1 MLLSSTPALTDR
13 SFIAELYDR
22 GAEAE
27 QYRLLQSPREQAEF
41 ALAKELL
48 AEYIPPESRVLDV
61 GAGPGRYAE
70 FLLRDRRCQV
80 GLVDLSPRSLE
91 LFRKRIPGSEASKIL
106 FTRTGCATQLD
117 GLEAHRFDA
126 VLLMGPLYHLLE
138 PEERQGAVEQAFR
151 LLKPGGYL
159 FATFI
164 SPFSVFPRLLK
175 NGGELLSNERFM
187 DDLHHRGLA
196 PTSSAVDGGGAE
208 QPYDFFTCW
217 PSQAQALMERCG
229 VHTLRMRSLEGLL
242 GLLGD
247 EQIRP
252 LNQGSRRDAWI
263 RFHRK
268 HCEHPDVLG
277 ATTHYL
283 FVGQTSDQGHPIIS
297 NA

>member
-1 MLLSSTPALTDR
+1 MLLPPTPALTDR
-13 SFIAELYDR
+13 SLIAEIYDR

-27 QYRLLQSPREQAEF
+27 QHRLLQSPREQAEF
-41 ALAKELL
+41 ALARELL
-48 AEYIPPESRVLDV
+48 AEYIPPASRVLDV

-70 FLLRDRRCQV
+70 FLLRDRRCRV

-91 LFRKRIPGSEASKIL
+91 LFRKRIPSGEASKIL

-117 GLEAHRFDA
+117 GLDVHSFDA

-138 PEERQGAVEQAFR
+138 PEERQAAVEQAIR
-151 LLKPGGYL
+151 LLKPGGHL

-175 NGGELLSNERFM
+175 NDGELLANERFM
-187 DDLHHRGLA
+187 DDLHQRGLA
-196 PTSSAVDGGGAE
+196 PNSTAVDFGGAE
-208 QPYDFFTCW
+208 QPYDFFSCW
-217 PSQAQALMERCG
+217 PSQARALMERCG
-229 VHTLRMRSLEGLL
+229 VETMRMRSLEGLI

-252 LNQGSRRDAWI
+252 LNQGVRRDAWI

-283 FVGQTSDQGHPIIS
+283 LVGQTPDREHPII
-297 NA
+297 

>member
-1 MLLSSTPALTDR
+1 MLLTPTPALTDR
-13 SFIAELYDR
+13 SLIAEIYDR

-27 QYRLLQSPREQAEF
+27 QHRLVQSPREQAEF

-70 FLLRDRRCQV
+70 FLLRDRRCRV

-91 LFRKRIPGSEASKIL
+91 LFRKRIPNDAASKIL
-106 FTRTGCATQLD
+106 FTRTGCATQLE
-117 GLEAHRFDA
+117 GLDAHPFDA
-126 VLLMGPLYHLLE
+126 VLLMGPLYHLLN
-138 PEERQGAVEQAFR
+138 PEERQAAVEQALR

-175 NGGELLSNERFM
+175 NDGELLSNERFM

-196 PTSSAVDGGGAE
+196 PTSTAVHFGAAE
-208 QPYDFFTCW
+208 QPYDFFSCW
-217 PSQAQALMERCG
+217 PSQARTLMERCG
-229 VHTLRMRSLEGLL
+229 VETMRVRSLEGLI

-252 LNQGSRRDAWI
+252 LNQSARRDAWI

-268 HCEHPDVLG
+268 NCEHPDVLG

-283 FVGQTSDQGHPIIS
+283 LVGQTPDREHPII
-297 NA
+297 

>member
-1 MLLSSTPALTDR
+1 LQPTPALTDR
-13 SFIAELYDR
+13 AFIAELYDR

-27 QYRLLQSPREQAEF
+27 QHRLLQSPREQAEF

-48 AEYIPPESRVLDV
+48 GEYISPDSRVLDV

-70 FLLRDRRCQV
+70 YLLRERGCRV

-91 LFRKRIPGSEASKIL
+91 LFRQRVPRPEAGEIL

-117 GLEAHRFDA
+117 GLEGQSFDA

-138 PEERQGAVEQAFR
+138 AEEREAAVRHALR

-164 SPFSVFPRLLK
+164 SPFSVFPRLLM
-175 NGGELLSNERFM
+175 NDGELLSNKSFL
-187 DDLHHRGLA
+187 DDLQHRGLA
-196 PTSSAVDGGGAE
+196 PTSTVANLPGAE
-208 QPYDFFTCW
+208 QPYEFFCCW
-217 PSQAQALMERCG
+217 PSQARALMHGCG
-229 VHTLRMRSLEGLL
+229 VEILRLRSLEGLL
-242 GLLGD
+242 GLLSD

-252 LNQGSRRDAWI
+252 LNQSARRDAWI

-283 FVGQTSDQGHPIIS
+283 LVGQAVDNGPRIT
-297 NA
+297 

>member
-1 MLLSSTPALTDR
+1 MLLSSTPAVTDR
-13 SFIAELYDR
+13 VFIADLYDR

-27 QYRLLQSPREQAEF
+27 QHRLLQSPREQAEF

-48 AEYIPPESRVLDV
+48 GEYIAPESRVLDV

-70 FLLRDRRCQV
+70 YLLRELGCRV

-91 LFRKRIPGSEASKIL
+91 LFRQRVPRPGAGEIL

-117 GLEAHRFDA
+117 GLDGQSFDA

-138 PEERQGAVEQAFR
+138 SEERQSAIDQALR
-151 LLKPGGYL
+151 LLKPRGCL

-175 NGGELLSNERFM
+175 NDAELLSNERFL
-187 DDLHHRGLA
+187 DDLQHRGLA
-196 PTSSAVDGGGAE
+196 PTSTAASLPGTE
-208 QPYDFFTCW
+208 PPYEFFSCW
-217 PSQAQALMERCG
+217 PSQARALMDRCG
-229 VHTLRMRSLEGLL
+229 VETLRLRSLEGLL
-242 GLLGD
+242 GLLND

-252 LNQGSRRDAWI
+252 LNQGDRRDAWI

-268 HCEHPDVLG
+268 NCEHPDALG
-277 ATTHYL
+277 ATTHFL
-283 FVGQTSDQGHPIIS
+283 LVGQPADTGQTIT
-297 NA
+297 